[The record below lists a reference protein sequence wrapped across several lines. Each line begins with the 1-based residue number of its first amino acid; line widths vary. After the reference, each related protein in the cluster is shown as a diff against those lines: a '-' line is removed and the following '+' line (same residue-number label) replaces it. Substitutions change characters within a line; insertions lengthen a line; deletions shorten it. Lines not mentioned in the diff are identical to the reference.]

1 MITFKQIRINL
12 NFSSNSF
19 GTRAYSTERTMVA
32 MICKVLCYLFYLFN
46 PKMVRAVT
54 SDSPWTSD
62 DIDMKLGP
70 VTKLDKKKTT
80 SKKIDDNV
88 MLANYDVIVIFPIF
102 GQFGAIRKS
111 DSEAESVKL
120 IFSLTVTFYLIETEI
135 RTKKSLTQLSN
146 YCFE

>member
-1 MITFKQIRINL
+1 
-12 NFSSNSF
+12 
-19 GTRAYSTERTMVA
+19 
-32 MICKVLCYLFYLFN
+32 
-46 PKMVRAVT
+46 
-54 SDSPWTSD
+54 
-62 DIDMKLGP
+62 MKLGP
-70 VTKLDKKKTT
+70 VTKLDKKKQRQKKLTTT
-80 SKKIDDNV
+80 SCLQT
-88 MLANYDVIVIFPIF
+88 MMQFL